1 MNELVLDCGK
11 YELVAEKSEGFYPAL
26 YVFFRDKATG
36 AIADICG
43 VRSADP
49 ELTQDSDCV
58 ECLVWGYPEN
68 EGYTHRFALDV
79 EKLKWQEEEP

>member
-11 YELVAEKSEGFYPAL
+11 YELVAEKSEGLYPAL

-43 VRSADP
+43 VQSANP
-49 ELTQDSDCV
+49 ELARPC
-58 ECLVWGYPEN
+58 
-68 EGYTHRFALDV
+68 
-79 EKLKWQEEEP
+79 

>member
-43 VRSADP
+43 VQRANP
-49 ELTQDSDCV
+49 ELTQGQA
-58 ECLVWGYPEN
+58 ECLVWSDPEN
-68 EGYTHRFALDV
+68 EDYTHRFALDV

>member
-11 YELVAEKSEGFYPAL
+11 YELVAEKSEGLYPAL
-26 YVFFRDKATG
+26 CVFFRDKATG
-36 AIADICG
+36 AIADIFG

-49 ELTQDSDCV
+49 ELTQDHV
-58 ECLVWGYPEN
+58 ECLVWGDPEN

>member
-1 MNELVLDCGK
+1 MSELVLDCEK
-11 YELVAEKSEGFYPAL
+11 YELVAEKSEGLYPAL

-43 VRSADP
+43 VRSANP
-49 ELTQDSDCV
+49 ELTQDHV
-58 ECLVWGYPEN
+58 ECLVWSDPEN
-68 EGYTHRFALDV
+68 EDYTHRFVLNI

>member
-11 YELVAEKSEGFYPAL
+11 YELVAEKSEGLYPAL

-43 VRSADP
+43 VQSANP
-49 ELTQDSDCV
+49 ELTQDHV
-58 ECLVWGYPEN
+58 ECLVWSDPEN
-68 EGYTHRFALDV
+68 ESYTHRFDLDI